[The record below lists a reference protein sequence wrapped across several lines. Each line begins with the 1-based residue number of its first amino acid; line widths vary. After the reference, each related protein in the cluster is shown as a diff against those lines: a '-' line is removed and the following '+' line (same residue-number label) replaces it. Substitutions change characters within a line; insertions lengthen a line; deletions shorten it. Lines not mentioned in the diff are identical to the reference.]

1 VLSACLDLRAG
12 KDRVG
17 PHFQCI
23 REKDELKLGSSAA
36 KSREKKKKNEMVGGK
51 PGRF

>member
-1 VLSACLDLRAG
+1 MYFGVLSTSLDLQAG

-36 KSREKKKKNEMVGGK
+36 KSREAGK
-51 PGRF
+51 QK